1 MEQRKSIEINSRLEW
16 DEWYLDAWEV
26 FDDPKGLTPDEIQ
39 IAQEFLSLMKIDIEE
54 QSIITF
60 RATPADFANLAVN
73 YYRRLKS
80 EFPRKFSEKF
90 L

>member
-1 MEQRKSIEINSRLEW
+1 MEQRKSHENNSRLEW
-16 DEWYLDAWEV
+16 DELYFDAWEV
-26 FDDPKGLTPDEIQ
+26 FNDPKELTHDEICLAK
-39 IAQEFLSLMKIDIEE
+39 IFLNLMKIDIEE

-60 RATPADFANLAVN
+60 RATPTDFANLAVN

-80 EFPRKFSEKF
+80 EFPRNFSEKF